1 MINKKRL
8 TKTGSICI
16 PKFMRMEQGL
26 SRNTALELVAKDNGD
41 ILIKKITPTCYFCG
55 STNDQIE
62 VFGKTICRDCA
73 KKIVEKTGE
82 NNE

>member
-41 ILIKKITPTCYFCG
+41 QDKFKRVLKG
-55 STNDQIE
+55 
-62 VFGKTICRDCA
+62 V
-73 KKIVEKTGE
+73 
-82 NNE
+82 